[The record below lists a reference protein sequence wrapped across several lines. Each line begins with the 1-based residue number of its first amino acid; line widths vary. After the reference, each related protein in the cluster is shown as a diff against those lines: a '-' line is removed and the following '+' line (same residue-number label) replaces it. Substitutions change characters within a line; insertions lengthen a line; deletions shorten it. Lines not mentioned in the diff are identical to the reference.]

1 MATKVMT
8 LEIISPEKR
17 VFLGDVS
24 QVKFPG
30 GQSPFTILPGHAPL
44 ISSLVAG
51 VISWR
56 NDDGDM
62 QLQVSGGFVE
72 IVNNKIT
79 ACVEV
84 FNNNG

>member
-1 MATKVMT
+1 MAAKLMT

-17 VFLGDVS
+17 EFLGDVS
-24 QVKFPG
+24 QAKFPG

-56 NDDGDM
+56 SDDGDM

-72 IVNNKIT
+72 VVNDKIT

-84 FNNNG
+84 FKNNG